1 MKYLTLFILVVF
13 ATNLYANEEKIREYA
28 YSNTI
33 DDILGCSAYYLIV
46 AEGLERKNNSSYEK
60 VRNLSRVLILM
71 AAHLGKE
78 INIKP
83 GVIDSKLLTQR
94 DYQIKIIDG
103 NYINLTL
110 LNDEYEDRCIEWYD
124 DNFQARIF
132 YWAEK
137 YPNS

>member
-1 MKYLTLFILVVF
+1 MKSLITILILLSF
-13 ATNLYANEEKIREYA
+13 NLYANEEKIREYA
-28 YSNTI
+28 YLNTI

-46 AEGLERKNNSSYEK
+46 AEGLERKNDSSYEK

-71 AAHLGKE
+71 AAHLGKD
-78 INIKP
+78 INIKQ
-83 GVIDSKLLTQR
+83 GVIDSKLFAQR

-103 NYINLTL
+103 NFANLTL
-110 LNDEYEDRCIEWYD
+110 LNDEYKDRCIEWYD